1 RHMCPVPPQDAVPSQ
16 VAGPQ
21 GRNPGPLLDLEP
33 PMTTTWSSL
42 PRAARDIAPR
52 SAGPDGPGSG
62 FDRNARRDGVDDPDI
77 TRSLTS
83 TPRSRPPAIQTVV
96 TLGLPYDAESR
107 FLLCRCSRPASA
119 VPRRER

>member
-1 RHMCPVPPQDAVPSQ
+1 RATLRCRRDAPAAAGGAGDRPCRARRRMCPVPPQDAVPSQ

-21 GRNPGPLLDLEP
+21 GRNPGPVLDLEP
-33 PMTTTWSSL
+33 PMTTTWSAL

-77 TRSLTS
+77 TR
-83 TPRSRPPAIQTVV
+83 
-96 TLGLPYDAESR
+96 
-107 FLLCRCSRPASA
+107 
-119 VPRRER
+119 